1 MGMRAARGPRRS
13 EGVAAVLNPQ
23 VMVVGAGPA
32 GMSAAL
38 AAADCGVKVLL
49 VDFFSQPGGQLV
61 KQTHKFFG
69 SRGQYAGVRGIEIAR
84 ILGEKVRSHPHIEML
99 LDTQVLGYYP
109 DGVLT
114 MERSVEG
121 GSEYLK
127 ARPRRLVVCAGASEK
142 PLAFPGNDLPG
153 VYGAGAVQTLMN
165 VHGVMPGRRAVM
177 VGAGNIG
184 LIISYQ
190 LRQAGVEVAAVVE
203 AAPVIGGYAVH
214 ASKIRRLG
222 IPILTS
228 HSVREAHGEREL
240 EAVTVWRV
248 DERWQGIPGTERR
261 FEADVLCL
269 AVGLS
274 PLAELLWQAGCRMAY
289 VPELGGHVPWH
300 DEHQQT
306 SVPGIF
312 VAGDAA
318 GVEEASSAMVAGRIA
333 GLAAA
338 ASLGACPRYRE
349 LAGEARAQLEALR
362 AGPPGEKI
370 RRGLT
375 RLEEVGRRVRAG

>member
-1 MGMRAARGPRRS
+1 M
-13 EGVAAVLNPQ
+13 LNPQ

-69 SRGQYAGVRGIEIAR
+69 SREQYAGVRGIEIAR
-84 ILGEKVRSHPHIEML
+84 ILGEKVRAHPNIDLL

-114 MERSVEG
+114 MERTADGE
-121 GSEYLK
+121 SEYLK

-165 VHGVMPGRRAVM
+165 VHGVRPGRRAVM

-228 HSVREAHGEREL
+228 HSVKEAHGEREL
-240 EAVTVWRV
+240 EGVTVWRV
-248 DERWQGIPGTERR
+248 DERWRGIPGTERY

-274 PLAELLWQAGCRMAY
+274 PLGELLWQAGCRMAY

-318 GVEEASSAMVAGRIA
+318 GVEEASSAMVTGRIA

-338 ASLGACPRYRE
+338 ASLGMCPRYRE
-349 LAGEARAQLEALR
+349 LLAEARAQLEALR

-370 RRGLT
+370 RRGLA
-375 RLEEVGRRVRAG
+375 RLEEVARRAQAG

>member
-1 MGMRAARGPRRS
+1 MLTP
-13 EGVAAVLNPQ
+13 E

-32 GMSAAL
+32 GMAAAL
-38 AAADCGVKVLL
+38 AAADCGADVLL
-49 VDFFSQPGGQLV
+49 CDFFSQPGGQLV

-69 SRGQYAGVRGIEIAR
+69 SRQQFAGTRGIEIAQL
-84 ILGEKVRSHPHIEML
+84 LGQKVASHSHIRLL

-114 MERSVEG
+114 MESAPDGNPR
-121 GSEYLK
+121 YLK
-127 ARPRRLVVCAGASEK
+127 ARPRRLVVCAGASER

-165 VHGVMPGRRAVM
+165 VHGVMPGQRAVM

-190 LRQAGVEVAAVVE
+190 LRQAGVDVAAVVE
-203 AAPVIGGYAVH
+203 AAPSIGGYAVH
-214 ASKIRRLG
+214 AAKIRRLG
-222 IPILTS
+222 IPIYVS
-228 HSVREAHGEREL
+228 HSVKQAHGDRQL
-240 EAVTVWRV
+240 EGVTVWRV
-248 DERWQGIPGTERR
+248 DERWQGIPGTEMH

-274 PLAELLWQAGCRMAY
+274 PLAEILWQAGCRMHY
-289 VPELGGHVPWH
+289 IPELGGHVPWH
-300 DEHQQT
+300 DETQQT

-312 VAGDAA
+312 VAGDTA
-318 GVEEASSAMVAGRIA
+318 GVEEASSAMVSGRIA

-338 ASLGACPRYRE
+338 ASLGKCPRFRTVLAEAIAE
-349 LAGEARAQLEALR
+349 LAALR
-362 AGPPGEKI
+362 AGPTGEKI
-370 RRGLT
+370 RRGLH
-375 RLEEVGRRVRAG
+375 RLQEVSQAC